1 MDALEGPAAQ
11 ETVDSDLAFG
21 PQVGEADEERLTL
34 CESPRANGMTVLKFG
49 GSSLAGAERLL
60 RSASIVQQAAAE
72 QTVAVV
78 VSAMRGIT
86 DQLFMLT
93 RHLRDGA
100 RGLATNQAQGII
112 SLHQGVAQDLNVRA
126 QDAARLREE
135 IDHLGRD
142 LLHEVNREYVNRG
155 YDDVPGL
162 ETMDRIVSFG
172 ERLSCRLMTATLRQ
186 LGTNALA
193 VEASDFLVTSDDF
206 QSARPQLD
214 VTVVRAG
221 EIFPTLFAQGVVPVV
236 TGFLGAT
243 LDGRITTLGR
253 NSSDFSAAIVAHA
266 LGASELVIWTDVD
279 GMYTANPH
287 QSASARLLPELSYTS
302 AQALAA
308 SGAKVLHHD
317 VIPLAAKTQMRVAI
331 RNTLNPQARG
341 TLIGPHSEGAQ

>member
-1 MDALEGPAAQ
+1 
-11 ETVDSDLAFG
+11 
-21 PQVGEADEERLTL
+21 
-34 CESPRANGMTVLKFG
+34 
-49 GSSLAGAERLL
+49 
-60 RSASIVQQAAAE
+60 
-72 QTVAVV
+72 
-78 VSAMRGIT
+78 
-86 DQLFMLT
+86 
-93 RHLRDGA
+93 LRDGA
-100 RGLATNQAQGII
+100 RGLATTEADGILN
-112 SLHQGVAQDLNVRA
+112 LHQGVAQDLNLRA
-126 QDAARLREE
+126 EDAARLGGE
-135 IDHLGRD
+135 IDHLGRE
-142 LLHEVNREYVNRG
+142 LLHEVNREPVNCG
-155 YDDVPGL
+155 HDDGPGL

-186 LGTNALA
+186 LGTNARA

-206 QSARPQLD
+206 QSARPQLEL
-214 VTVVRAG
+214 TAARAG

-243 LDGRITTLGR
+243 RDGRITTLGR

-308 SGAKVLHHD
+308 RGAKVLHRE

-341 TLIGPHSEGAQ
+341 TLIGPHSEVAQ